1 MSVNVPHTGIELP
14 AINQIA
20 VVVEDLE
27 GAMERYYYVLGI
39 GPWEVFEAESPNLSD
54 TTYHGESREYSM
66 RLGFAD
72 AGAVQMEL
80 IESNRGP
87 NIYDDQMNSTGDGF
101 HHIAY
106 FSDNESEIIEL
117 NDMFDEADIRMIQS
131 GNLLGTDFWYF
142 DTKELLNGL
151 IFETGVL
158 RENENRVPDKIY
170 PRQQD

>member
-1 MSVNVPHTGIELP
+1 MSVNVPDTGIDLP

-27 GAMERYYYVLGI
+27 TAMESYHNLFNI
-39 GPWEVFEAESPNLSD
+39 GPWEVFEAEAPSLSER
-54 TTYHGESREYSM
+54 TYHGDPEEYAM

-72 AGAVQMEL
+72 AGDLQVEL
-80 IESNRGP
+80 IESKHGP
-87 NIYDDQMNSTGDGF
+87 NIYADQIENSGEGF

-106 FSDNESEIIEL
+106 FSDSEPE
-117 NDMFDEADIRMIQS
+117 IREMNKKFEDAGISMIQS

-142 DTKELLNGL
+142 DTKDLLNGL

-158 RENENRVPDKIY
+158 RENPNRVPDKIY
-170 PRQQD
+170 PE